1 MADDFS
7 LLTLMRSI
15 WRRKG
20 LVASIVAVCVVL
32 AGVIT
37 LAMPKIY
44 RSETSVFFPEA
55 QETALTAALGSI
67 GQTPGLPSLVGLG
80 QGSEAAQLC
89 KAIADSYSVRAEIC
103 RDFNLQQLFH
113 LEKFQDATDRLRDST
128 LNTITPE
135 GLLVIRLDTTD
146 AQLSADLANAYAR
159 IVERRYRDAT
169 VSRARNEREFLQRRV
184 EESER
189 DLRHAEVELE
199 RYQSRG
205 QALLVPEE
213 AQPILQEL
221 ADVRVDQANA
231 DLQLESSRR
240 RSREA
245 MAALGRLG
253 SENPGTAGSKSVY
266 AVPWQNSSETIAD
279 NPDIAQIRADLVA
292 LEVRLASARHD
303 QSPEHPD
310 VKRLES
316 EVEETR
322 ARLVSEARKT
332 ITAETRS
339 RDPVYAAALQEYVSL
354 ETAVIGQEAQ
364 AQGLAQL
371 VRQLESKAGALPARL
386 LQFSRLEREVR
397 ARETVYAT
405 LEAQLEAAKLKEQQ
419 EQPVYQVLDEAV
431 PPERHD
437 RPKLVIDLVVG
448 LLFGMFLGAAVAAA
462 LGPPQPK
469 GMA

>member
-1 MADDFS
+1 MADEFS
-7 LLTLMRSI
+7 LVTLARSI
-15 WRRKG
+15 WRRKA
-20 LVASIVAVCVVL
+20 LVAAIVAVCLVL

-37 LAMPKIY
+37 LALPKIY
-44 RSETSVFFPEA
+44 RAETSVFFPEA
-55 QETALTAALGSI
+55 QETTLTAALGAI

-89 KAIADSYSVRAEIC
+89 KAIADSYVVRAEIC
-103 RDFNLQQLFH
+103 RDFDLQRRFH
-113 LEKFQDATDRLRDST
+113 VEKFEDATDRLRDAT

-146 AQLSADLANAYAR
+146 PKLSADLANAYAR
-159 IVERRYRDAT
+159 IVERLYRDAT
-169 VSRARNEREFLQRRV
+169 VSRARDERQFLERRAM
-184 EESER
+184 ESEQ
-189 DLRHAEVELE
+189 DLRRAEAQLE

-205 QALLVPEE
+205 RALLVPEE
-213 AQPILQEL
+213 AAPILQKL

-245 MAALGRLG
+245 EVALGRLA
-253 SENPGTAGSKSVY
+253 SENPGSASSKSVY
-266 AVPWQNSSETIAD
+266 AVPWQNSSETISD
-279 NPDIAQIRADLVA
+279 NPDIAQIRADLVG
-292 LEVRLASARHD
+292 LEVKLAAARHD

-316 EVEETR
+316 EVQETR
-322 ARLVSEARKT
+322 ARLESEARKT

-354 ETAVIGQEAQ
+354 ETAVIGEEAQ
-364 AQGLAQL
+364 SEGLAQL

-437 RPKLVIDLVVG
+437 RPKLAIDLVVG
-448 LLFGMFLGAAVAAA
+448 LLFGIFLGSAVAAA